1 LTSNKEKSNQD
12 IDNEGIQ
19 KMKTLLTLKL
29 ARALFVAAGGIAL
42 LAPTLHAAAPFTYND
57 GDVILAFRQ
66 PGGPAP
72 DLVVNLGS
80 ATNLDAVPL
89 GSTITLANLSVSQL
103 NSAFVSLNQINWSVS
118 AATRTPTTPYTQ
130 NSIWVTARRTN
141 NTVVSSPWFRKV
153 AAVQASAVNQI
164 VSVGQNAATYGSLN
178 PAGPDNTATGVIIPF
193 TDPNAYSKLIVDP
206 VNANVHNFAGTFGS
220 GYGPG
225 DVENTTPANF
235 VSAQLVSR
243 ADFYQLTPGAT
254 AISRLVGYFDF
265 KADGTLTFTAGVPP
279 SITGINRDSGTGIT
293 TVSFTTINS
302 PVNYSL
308 RYTNS
313 AGLGAPP
320 ATWAVAPGVLVGNGL
335 IRSLTATNAD
345 DNAFYR
351 VTAY

>member
-1 LTSNKEKSNQD
+1 
-12 IDNEGIQ
+12 
-19 KMKTLLTLKL
+19 MKTLPTFKL
-29 ARALFVAAGGIAL
+29 ARALFAAAGGIAL
-42 LAPTLHAAAPFTYND
+42 LAPTLHAAAPFAYND

-80 ATNLDAVPL
+80 ATNLNAVPL
-89 GSTITLANLSVSQL
+89 GSTITLANLDVSQL

-118 AATRTPTTPYTQ
+118 AATRTPSTPFVQ

-141 NTVVSSPWFRKV
+141 NAVVSNPWFRKV

-164 VSVGQNAATYGSLN
+164 VSVGLNAASYGSLN

-193 TDPNAYSKLIVDP
+193 NDPNAYSKVIVDQF
-206 VNANVHNFAGTFGS
+206 NANVHNFAGTFGS

-243 ADFYQLTPGAT
+243 SDFYQLTPGST

-279 SITGINRDSGTGIT
+279 TITGIQRDTSTGVT

-302 PVNYSL
+302 PINYGL
-308 RYTNS
+308 VYTTN
-313 AGLGAPP
+313 LTAPT
-320 ATWAVAPGVLVGNGL
+320 ASWIAAPGSVTGNGQV
-335 IRSLTATNAD
+335 RSLTATNAD
-345 DNAFYR
+345 DNVFYR
-351 VTAY
+351 ATAY

>member
-1 LTSNKEKSNQD
+1 
-12 IDNEGIQ
+12 
-19 KMKTLLTLKL
+19 MKTLQHLKRGHAFL
-29 ARALFVAAGGIAL
+29 ALAGGIAL
-42 LAPTLHAAAPFTYND
+42 LAPTLHAAAPFAYND

-80 ATNLDAVPL
+80 ATNLNAVPL
-89 GSTITLANLSVSQL
+89 GSTITLANLSASQL

-118 AATRTPTTPYTQ
+118 AAARTPTTPFTQ
-130 NSIWVTARRTN
+130 NTIWVTARRTKN
-141 NTVVSSPWFRKV
+141 AVVSSPWFRKV

-193 TDPNAYSKLIVDP
+193 TDPNAYSKLVVDP
-206 VNANVHNFAGTFGS
+206 VNANVHNFGGTFGS

-225 DVENTTPANF
+225 DVENTTPTNF

-243 ADFYQLTPGAT
+243 SDFYQLTPGTT

-279 SITGINRDSGTGIT
+279 NITGIQRDASTGIT

-302 PVNYSL
+302 PVFYSL

-313 AGLGAPP
+313 SGLSAPAANWIPVPGAV
-320 ATWAVAPGVLVGNGL
+320 TGNGS
-335 IRSLTATNAD
+335 IQSLTATNAD